1 MSAFTFPFGP
11 TVTLPLPKSSF
22 PSTVPSTN
30 RSSLP
35 VISPL
40 ILIPWAMHAEARG
53 DTGSAEDNTEPEAG
67 PLLGL
72 GCGTLAAEGTGAG
85 GTPCGFTSSFL
96 HMRHL
101 DGHSWIFEVVGL
113 EGGATQN
120 LEDSTGFSACKGEW
134 RGRNLGC
141 SENQYPTGCSFG
153 STTPPRNGAVLG

>member
-53 DTGSAEDNTEPEAG
+53 ETGSDDGVTAVEAG
-67 PLLGL
+67 ALLAL
-72 GCGTLAAEGTGAG
+72 GCGKLAAARTGAG
-85 GTPCGFTSSFL
+85 GTPCGFASSFL
-96 HMRHL
+96 HMIHL
-101 DGHSWIFEVVGL
+101 DGDSWIFEGVGL

-120 LEDSTGFSACKGEW
+120 PQDSTGFSACK
-134 RGRNLGC
+134 
-141 SENQYPTGCSFG
+141 
-153 STTPPRNGAVLG
+153 